1 MRSLIIFVLLC
12 GLVIVPTPVQSE
24 SKPAAPHY
32 DPYQL
37 YEQQFDVQMEQVNI
51 DMEAYSNTECTDK
64 TFPAIA
70 HLYVDEYNKFLDLW
84 KSRPKGEDN
93 LTKYKQAEIFLG
105 LTELSES
112 IDKAKN
118 KCLRDAFPATTPA
131 TPATPGNGTT

>member
-37 YEQQFDVQMEQVNI
+37 YEQQFDAQMEQVNI

-64 TFPAIA
+64 TFPAIS
-70 HLYVDEYNKFLDLW
+70 HLYVDEYNKFLALW
-84 KSRPKGEDN
+84 KSRPQGEDN
-93 LTKYKQAEIFLG
+93 LTQYKQAEIFLG
-105 LTELSES
+105 LTDISES
-112 IDKAKN
+112 IDKMQN
-118 KCLRDAFPATTPA
+118 QCLRDAFPAATTPVK
-131 TPATPGNGTT
+131 PGNGTT